1 MDGAGEILYF
11 PGMQD
16 ASDSIPAYDLYGER
30 GLFPDIMHCE
40 RIVDRARGLGWT
52 IAPHRHGILHQFFH
66 LEGEGAE
73 VSVDGRR
80 FTVRGPSLI
89 SVPRFAVHAFRFPG
103 GQEGHVLS
111 VLPDMLP
118 ELFGDAPEAPRA
130 LSRWRMVRAPDG
142 IGAVFDAV
150 RADLAGTL
158 PLRNALLRAR
168 AVEIAA
174 AVLRGAGEGG
184 EDMSMP
190 PALRHMR
197 RFEALIRAEPAARRP
212 VGDYAREIGVSA
224 EHLGRITQAMA
235 GQSPARFIEARRMQ
249 EARRQLAYTRLSVA
263 SVAHALGYDD
273 PAYFSRAFRRAE
285 GISPGAYRASR
296 SETA

>member
-1 MDGAGEILYF
+1 MS
-11 PGMQD
+11 Q
-16 ASDSIPAYDLYGER
+16 ASDSIPAYDLYGETR
-30 GLFPDIMHCE
+30 LFPDIMHCE
-40 RIVDRARGLGWT
+40 RIVDRASGLGWT

-66 LEGEGAE
+66 LDGAGAE
-73 VSVDGRR
+73 VSLDGHRIR
-80 FTVRGPSLI
+80 IERPSLI

-111 VLPDMLP
+111 VLPDTLP
-118 ELFGDAPEAPRA
+118 ELFGDAPEP
-130 LSRWRMVRAPDG
+130 LSQWRMVHAPAG
-142 IGAVFDAV
+142 IGALFDAI
-150 RADLAGTL
+150 RGELAGAL
-158 PLRNALLRAR
+158 PLRNAVLRAR

-174 AVLRGAGEGG
+174 AVLRSEGEGG
-184 EDMSMP
+184 GDAPP

-197 RFEALIRAEPAARRP
+197 RFEALIRADPAARRP

-224 EHLGRITQAMA
+224 EHLGRITRAMA
-235 GQSPARFIEARRMQ
+235 GQSPAQFIDARRMQ
-249 EARRQLAYTRLSVA
+249 EARRHLAYTRLSVA

-285 GISPGAYRASR
+285 GVSPSAYRASR

>member
-1 MDGAGEILYF
+1 MDGAAELLYF
-11 PGMQD
+11 SGMNHVSD
-16 ASDSIPAYDLYGER
+16 AIPAYDLYGET

-40 RIVDRARGLGWT
+40 RIVDRASGLGWT

-66 LEGEGAE
+66 LNGAGAE
-73 VSVDGRR
+73 VSLDGHRIR
-80 FTVRGPSLI
+80 IERPCLI

-111 VLPDMLP
+111 VLPDTLP
-118 ELFGDAPEAPRA
+118 ELFGEASEP
-130 LSRWRMVRAPDG
+130 LSRWRMVRAPAG
-142 IGAVFDAV
+142 IGGLFDAILGE
-150 RADLAGTL
+150 LAGAL
-158 PLRNALLRAR
+158 PLRNAVLRAR
-168 AVEIAA
+168 VVEIAA
-174 AVLRGAGEGG
+174 AVRRSEGAGGG
-184 EDMSMP
+184 DATP

-197 RFEALIRAEPAARRP
+197 RFEALIRADPAARRP

-249 EARRQLAYTRLSVA
+249 EARRHLAYTRLSVA

-285 GISPGAYRASR
+285 GVSPSAYRASR